1 MKLRVLGCYGAKMPG
16 YATSAFLV
24 GDSILLDA
32 GAVTSRLSLREQ
44 VKIRSILVSHTHI
57 DHLKDALF
65 LADNVNIKNSHSINI
80 YSSRGVI
87 RAIKQNLFNWQIWP
101 DFTKIPDPRH
111 PMIRFKLIPIG
122 KKFKVEGRRVLAFK
136 SNHTVESV
144 GYLVEGDKGWLLY
157 SGDTG
162 PNPKMW
168 KLVNAIGNVRAV
180 IVDVSFPNKMENLA
194 RISRHMTPK
203 MLEEDM
209 KNLKD
214 RGVKIYISHMKPAY
228 LKVISRELRKLTD
241 PPVTILSPGTKI
253 EF

>member
-24 GDSILLDA
+24 GDSLLLDA

-57 DHLKDALF
+57 DHLKGALF

-209 KNLKD
+209 RNLKD

-241 PPVTILSPGTKI
+241 PPVTILSPGIKI

>member
-32 GAVTSRLSLREQ
+32 GAVTSRLTLKEQ
-44 VKIRSILVSHTHI
+44 VKIRSVLISHTHI
-57 DHLKDALF
+57 DHLKDVLF
-65 LADNVNIKNSHSINI
+65 LADNIQGRNSHSIYI
-80 YSSRGVI
+80 YGSRGVV
-87 RAIKQNLFNWQIWP
+87 RAIQKNLFNWKIWP
-101 DFTKIPDPRH
+101 DFTKIPSPRH
-111 PMIRFKLIPIG
+111 PMVRFKVIPVG
-122 KKFKVEGRRVLAFK
+122 KKFRVEGRRVLAFK

-168 KLVNAIGNVRAV
+168 KLVNTIGNVKAM
-180 IVDVSFPNKMENLA
+180 IVDVSFPNEMEKLA
-194 RISRHMTPK
+194 RVSRHMTPR

-209 KNLKD
+209 KHLKD
-214 RGVKIYISHMKPAY
+214 RGVKIYIFHMKPAY
-228 LKVISRELRKLTD
+228 LQTISRELRKLTD

>member
-32 GAVTSRLSLREQ
+32 GAVTSRLSLKEQ
-44 VKIRSILVSHTHI
+44 VKIRSILVSHTHM
-57 DHLKDALF
+57 DHIKDILF
-65 LADNVNIKNSHSINI
+65 LADNVNAQNSHSILV
-80 YSSRGVI
+80 YSSQGVLRG
-87 RAIKQNLFNWQIWP
+87 IKKNLFNWLIWP
-101 DFTKIPDPRH
+101 DFTQIPNSRH
-111 PMIRFKLIPIG
+111 PMLRFKTIPVG
-122 KKFKVEGRRVLAFK
+122 KKFRVEGRRVLAFK
-136 SNHTVESV
+136 SNHTVESL
-144 GYLVEGDKGWLLY
+144 GYLIEGDKGWLLY

-168 KLVNAIGNVRAV
+168 KLVNAIGNVRAM
-180 IVDVSFPNKMENLA
+180 IVDVSFPNEMEKLA

-209 KNLKD
+209 KNLQD

-228 LKVISRELRKLTD
+228 LQKLSRELRKLTD